1 MICVLLLGSSLL
13 ASESDDCATCVG
25 ENSCKTIISGKLSHG
40 SSNDSARRDAA
51 YENCLMNL
59 FQDKATDLNNKD
71 HACHKCMV
79 KHYALNTLEWV
90 RAKMHEDHKKAAM
103 SLVAAGAAVGTVGV
117 LSSAASGAVTANQT
131 NLHKTDVLLGRRGRV
146 VAAESYDSSST
157 TTTVS
162 HIGLM
167 AALGGGP
174 ATLIPTLAIG
184 GSALAVYAGF
194 KLGKEA
200 LDRKKCN
207 VSCGFDRL
215 KFSVRNARLMTED
228 GKVQEA
234 RKKHNE
240 QLAEIAAKHLSNSV
254 ALFHTEQEQE
264 QKTESESL
272 QSLFRTYYGDHYTK
286 DTSSQINYL
295 ISLFSGA
302 VDKNVHN
309 AIGTVGK
316 CLLKCPVDL
325 TWKFTCRVIDKLAS
339 MEEVLRLAQMM
350 SYSQNNMISFNTTR
364 TTNLAKFLWVTRSNK
379 AQRQSFY
386 KSISLKYDAG
396 RYGVAKD
403 NACAT
408 LDNSKSAQGV
418 LSRADKIHALINF
431 QLQIEKVAREHCGE
445 ISADQ
450 SIAK

>member
-1 MICVLLLGSSLL
+1 MCMLLLGSSLL
-13 ASESDDCATCVG
+13 ASEDKDDCGKCAG
-25 ENSCKTIISGKLSHG
+25 ETACKINFSGKSSHG
-40 SSNDSARRDAA
+40 SSNESAQRDYI
-51 YENCLMNL
+51 YENCIMKL
-59 FQDKATDLNNKD
+59 FQTQNTKAKLNDKNDS
-71 HACHKCMV
+71 CHKCMV

-90 RAKMHEDHKKAAM
+90 RAKMHDDHKKAAM

-117 LSSAASGAVTANQT
+117 LSSAASGTANVLHSKTT
-131 NLHKTDVLLGRRGRV
+131 NEQIYFGDKKNTLKSSST
-146 VAAESYDSSST
+146 SSST

-194 KLGKEA
+194 KLTKEA
-200 LDRKKCN
+200 LNRKKCN

-215 KFSVRNARLMTED
+215 EFSVRNARLMNESA
-228 GKVQEA
+228 KVEKA
-234 RKKHNE
+234 RTGHNA
-240 QLAEIAAKHLSNSV
+240 QLVEIAANHLENSV
-254 ALFHTEQEQE
+254 ALFHEAQATEQA
-264 QKTESESL
+264 TGNESL
-272 QSLFRTYYGDHYTK
+272 QTLLRRYYDDHYTK

-309 AIGTVGK
+309 AIGTAGK

-325 TWKFTCRVIDKLAS
+325 TWKFTCRVIDKLKN

-364 TTNLAKFLWVTRSNK
+364 TTNLAKFLWMTRSNK
-379 AQRQSFY
+379 DRKYSFY
-386 KSISLKYDAG
+386 RSISLKYDAN
-396 RYGVAKD
+396 RYGTSEK
-403 NACAT
+403 NLC
-408 LDNSKSAQGV
+408 SKLTDLQTSSEGP
-418 LSRADKIHALINF
+418 SRADKMHALIQF
-431 QLQIEKVAREHCGE
+431 QLHIEKKAREHRGE
-445 ISADQ
+445 IVDTD
-450 SIAK
+450 KK